1 MAAAHAVEEDDRRSF
16 SFFASMELDGSS
28 GGLGHRA
35 ADPSPQL
42 SSTGGRGGVA
52 IPHPLNTAR
61 GVLRTMPRGVMLMS
75 GGIDSPV
82 ALHYLLRQG
91 HEMLAVHMDNRPF
104 TDDSPLEKIAD
115 HLTLLRERYH
125 QPIPAYLIPHGTT
138 QVTLMRNTDRHVGCV
153 LCRRFMWRSAERI
166 AEREGATFLATGE
179 ALGQVASQTLSNM
192 RNATVSVHL
201 PIVRPLI
208 GLDKHEIEH
217 VAKEIGTYGI
227 STRPG
232 VCCQAVPDKPATR
245 SHLVQI
251 LREEEKVSV
260 DDIVDECIRK
270 AVIL

>member
-1 MAAAHAVEEDDRRSF
+1 M
-16 SFFASMELDGSS
+16 
-28 GGLGHRA
+28 
-35 ADPSPQL
+35 
-42 SSTGGRGGVA
+42 
-52 IPHPLNTAR
+52 AR
-61 GVLRTMPRGVMLMS
+61 GAMLVS

-91 HEMLAVHMDNRPF
+91 HEMVAVHMDNRPF
-104 TDDSPLEKIAD
+104 TDDSPLEKVVD
-115 HLTLLRERYH
+115 HLALLRERYH
-125 QPIPAYLIPHGTT
+125 QPIPLYVLPHGPT
-138 QVTLMRNTDRHVGCV
+138 QVTLMRSTDRHFGCV

-192 RNATVSVHL
+192 RSATASVQL

-208 GLDKHEIEH
+208 GFDKQEIER
-217 VAKEIGTYGI
+217 VAKSIGTYTI

-245 SHLVQI
+245 SNLVQI
-251 LREEEKVSV
+251 LREEERV
-260 DDIVDECIRK
+260 DVDTMIDDCIRN